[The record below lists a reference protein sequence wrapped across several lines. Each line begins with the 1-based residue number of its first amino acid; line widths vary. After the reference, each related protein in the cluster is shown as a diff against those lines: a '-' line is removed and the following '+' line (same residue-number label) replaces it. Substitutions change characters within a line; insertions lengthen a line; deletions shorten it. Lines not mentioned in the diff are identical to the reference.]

1 MQKKLQNINKLWC
14 VWLDQSHTAENFK
27 LKKVTKYQQSW
38 KKCKR
43 GWNRRWGGLC
53 HSGKDRGLLME
64 VGTTQRRVTNA
75 YHTVLSVP
83 HSAIN
88 VASTTQPHNVESP
101 THTTLPATPYYQFHT
116 VQSMYH
122 LPHNDTTTQRRVT
135 NAYHRGDTHHH
146 RIRQIL
152 LFKPFPQ
159 VSWQFY
165 NLGSGI
171 GGSVG
176 DPTSPYPATG
186 EQMLPGRGI

>member
-64 VGTTQRRVTNA
+64 VGTTQRRVTN
-75 YHTVLSVP
+75 
-83 HSAIN
+83 
-88 VASTTQPHNVESP
+88 
-101 THTTLPATPYYQFHT
+101 ATPYYQFHT